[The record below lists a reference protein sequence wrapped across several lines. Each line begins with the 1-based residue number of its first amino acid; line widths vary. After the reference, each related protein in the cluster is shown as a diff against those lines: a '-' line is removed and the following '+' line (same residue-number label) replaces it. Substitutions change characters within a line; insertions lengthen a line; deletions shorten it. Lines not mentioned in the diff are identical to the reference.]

1 MVVRVRF
8 PPEAQYYR
16 SLTYKEKQIMET
28 LSFILGIASVVVIAN
43 VIVTVVS
50 FVKVIK
56 VTKEF
61 NDFTKN
67 MSYELDIRTKD
78 IHDQISR
85 EINILNHRIDNLERE
100 MFSQMD
106 SRMDKLDN
114 KFKKDIEN
122 IYMLI
127 NK

>member
-1 MVVRVRF
+1 
-8 PPEAQYYR
+8 
-16 SLTYKEKQIMET
+16 MET